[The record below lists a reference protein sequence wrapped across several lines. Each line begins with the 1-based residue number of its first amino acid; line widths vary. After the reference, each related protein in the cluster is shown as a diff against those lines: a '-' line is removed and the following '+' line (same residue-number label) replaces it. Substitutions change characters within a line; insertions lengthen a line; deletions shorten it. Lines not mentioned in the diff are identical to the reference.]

1 MISLFVTVHQPLP
14 ARLTKTSGFAT
25 NTVIFRQA
33 VPVAEIAIA
42 AHQRIIVKALMEKVV
57 IIDA

>member
-14 ARLTKTSGFAT
+14 ARLTKINGFAT

-33 VPVAEIAIA
+33 VPVAEIAIV